1 MQLCK
6 PGSAFGLFDGCGG
19 YFRRC
24 PAVAN
29 RERRDLSEFSI
40 FRGGTFHRLDKGPSI
55 LNNCIQDSKYD
66 MLHMIAVFA
75 LQPDCASCF

>member
-6 PGSAFGLFDGCGG
+6 PGSAFGLFDG

-24 PAVAN
+24 PAVVI
-29 RERRDLSEFSI
+29 RERRAPSEYSL
-40 FRGGTFHRLDKGPSI
+40 FRGAIFDRLDKGPSI